1 MRGRIGRISTDGTG
15 GLLPAD
21 VLRQASAE
29 VVVLVLLD
37 EAGEQ
42 LDLVSQ
48 AGMVPEVAESWSRFP
63 LGAPVAIARSAR
75 TGELVEAGSFRERLI
90 RFPATA
96 SVPTADVEGLVAAP
110 LWQPRP
116 GHEPVVIGAISIG
129 YRRGVPPGALE
140 TVVRLAEHAAEQVRV
155 TGLRHGSRQPAPDG
169 PVPLPTMSAV
179 AQLAR
184 GAGAQGIDQALL
196 ETVLMHLPVGVSV
209 LDRDMRF
216 MLVNQ
221 RAAEINGCTPD
232 EHIGRHFREVLPD
245 LPESFVAQLR
255 EVVHTGRP
263 LLNHDIVG
271 PTPGRPGQRRWRGS
285 YYPVVGAS
293 PTGPVGIASVFE
305 EVTDEETLDVEQLTA
320 GRAATLTVLDTLV
333 ENAPVGV
340 ALLDTELRYLKINP
354 TLAEW
359 NGRPV
364 ADHLGRRLPDLLP
377 ELGPL
382 VEPVMREVAETGV
395 VRDVETA
402 TGERTW
408 SSSFFGVPGPGGR
421 TAAVAIF
428 VTEVTRRRQEEQ
440 RARQVQAFTEALS
453 QAVSVAE
460 VAIAVGTAGALAAGA
475 NVASVALLDDRGR
488 RLRFAPTGHEPPE
501 QWRVLPCDADH
512 PIAVAYRSDRSAF
525 HPDVGAMLHRYPQ
538 LAETQARTAHTA
550 WAMMPMRG
558 RGTAAGMLTF
568 AYRTEQA
575 FDADQR
581 NLLETLAGLA
591 GQALARAQLYEREHA
606 TALRLQRSLLPSR
619 LPEVPGAELA
629 AVYVTGDAA
638 EVGGDFYD
646 VFAVDGSAG
655 REWVLVVGDVA
666 GRGVDAASV
675 TGLARHTLRIT
686 AAAAE
691 PAAALRRLHTR
702 LWEDADVDRFLTVA
716 CGRLRLHDDGAELDL
731 ASGGHPPALVR
742 RADGS
747 VEVVSVPGMLIGAFA
762 EVRVEQRPVHLAAG
776 DTVLLYTD
784 GVIEARGPAG
794 LFGQERLVELVR
806 GALHDDPEGL
816 VAYVRAGVDA
826 FQHGP
831 AADDIA
837 ILALRIF
844 PASAPPTVTV
854 RAADGA

>member
-1 MRGRIGRISTDGTG
+1 MPGRIGRISTEGPG
-15 GLLPAD
+15 ALLPAD
-21 VLRQASAE
+21 VLRRALAE

-42 LDLVSQ
+42 LDLVWQ
-48 AGMVPEVAESWSRFP
+48 AGMVPEVAETWSRFP

-96 SVPTADVEGLVAAP
+96 SVPTADVEGLVTAP
-110 LWQPRP
+110 LWQHDP
-116 GHEPVVIGAISIG
+116 GREPVVIGAISIG
-129 YRRGVPPGALE
+129 YRQGLPPRATE
-140 TVVRLAEHAAEQVRV
+140 TAVELATYAAERVRAA
-155 TGLRHGSRQPAPDG
+155 GLRHGSRRPTPDD
-169 PVPLPTMSAV
+169 PVPLPTASAV

-196 ETVLMHLPVGVSV
+196 DTVLLHLPVGVSV
-209 LDRDMRF
+209 LDRDLRF
-216 MLVNQ
+216 TLVNP
-221 RAAEINGCTPD
+221 RAAEINGRTPE
-232 EHIGRHFREVLPD
+232 EHIGCHLREVLPD
-245 LPESFVAQLR
+245 LPESFAAQLR
-255 EVVHTGRP
+255 GVVRSGQP
-263 LLNHDIVG
+263 LLNLDIVG
-271 PTPGRPGQRRWRGS
+271 PTPGRPGQRRWRGN
-285 YYPVVGAS
+285 YYPVLGAS
-293 PTGPVGIASVFE
+293 PTGPVGVAAIFE
-305 EVTDEETLDVEQLTA
+305 EVTDEETLGVEQLTA
-320 GRAATLTVLDTLV
+320 ERAGTLTVLDTLV

-359 NGRPV
+359 NGRTA

-377 ELGPL
+377 ALAPQ
-382 VEPVMREVAETGV
+382 VEPAMREVAETGV
-395 VRDVETA
+395 VRDVEIVMGA
-402 TGERTW
+402 RTW
-408 SSSFFGVPGPGGR
+408 LSSFFGVPGAGGR
-421 TAAVAIF
+421 TAAVAVF
-428 VTEVTRRRQEEQ
+428 VTEVTRRRQEER

-460 VAIAVGTAGALAAGA
+460 VACVVGTAGALAAGA

-488 RLRFAPTGHEPPE
+488 RLRFAPTGQEPPE
-501 QWRVLPCDADH
+501 QWHVLPSDADH

-525 HPDVGAMLHRYPQ
+525 YPDLGAMLHRYPQ
-538 LAETQARTAHTA
+538 LAEAQARTAHSA

-575 FDADQR
+575 FDADQQ

-591 GQALARAQLYEREHA
+591 GQALARAQLYEREHT

-619 LPEVPGAELA
+619 LPEVPGVELA

-686 AAAAE
+686 AATAE

-731 ASGGHPPALVR
+731 ASGGHPAALVR

-747 VEVVSVPGMLIGAFA
+747 VEVVSVPGMLIGAFST
-762 EVRVEQRPVHLAAG
+762 VRLEQRTVPLAAG

-794 LFGQERLVELVR
+794 LFGQERLAELVR
-806 GALHDDPEGL
+806 GAPHDDPERL

-831 AADDIA
+831 AADDMA
-837 ILALRIF
+837 ILALRIGRR
-844 PASAPPTVTV
+844 SAPATV
-854 RAADGA
+854 DGA